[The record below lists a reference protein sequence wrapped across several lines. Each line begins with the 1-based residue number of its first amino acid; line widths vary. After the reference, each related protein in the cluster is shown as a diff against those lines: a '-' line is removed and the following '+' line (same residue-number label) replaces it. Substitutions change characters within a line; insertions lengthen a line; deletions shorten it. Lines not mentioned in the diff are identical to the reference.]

1 MESFD
6 RTYAKILFE
15 LDRNCRQTQK
25 QIAKR
30 AGVSRDIVL
39 HRVRK
44 LEAAGIVKGY
54 YTLIDFSKLGYTL
67 VRVYLKL
74 QNATEKTERQLAD
87 YLMKENTITV
97 YKTSAGWDLAVG
109 FLVNS
114 LKEFDRM
121 WTNFL
126 KKFKSHIKEK
136 TISVFYGFVHYAR
149 NYLVPEKQR
158 DYYESVIGGSE
169 KIQLSDSDLKLL
181 RLIAA
186 NGKISLLEISKG
198 MKISAPAIGQK
209 IRSLEKRGVILG
221 YRAMIDLNKIG
232 YEYYKV
238 DVELNDIIFREQIRK
253 FLRFHPNVVYEDIT
267 FGGSDLEFDLE
278 VKSAEEFEK
287 FMAELREKFPRAI
300 KFFTFYKA
308 REILKYLYMP
318 PN

>member
-6 RTYAKILFE
+6 KTDAKILFE

-30 AGVSRDIVL
+30 AGVSRDVVL

-74 QNATEKTERQLAD
+74 QNATEKIEKQITD
-87 YLMKENTITV
+87 YLVKENTITV
-97 YKTSAGWDLAVG
+97 YKTSAGWDLAAG
-109 FLVNS
+109 FLVRS
-114 LKEFDRM
+114 LKEFDEM

-136 TISVFYGFVHYAR
+136 TISVFYGFAHYAR
-149 NYLVPEKQR
+149 NYLAPEKQR
-158 DYYESVIGGSE
+158 DYSEAVIGGSE
-169 KIQLSDSDLKLL
+169 KVQLSESDLKLL
-181 RLIAA
+181 QLIAA
-186 NGKISLLEISKG
+186 NGKISLIELAKQ
-198 MKISAPAIGQK
+198 MKISAPAVRQK
-209 IRSLEKRGVILG
+209 MRSLENKKVILG
-221 YRAMIDLNKIG
+221 YRATIDLNKIG

-238 DVELNDIIFREQIRK
+238 DVELNDIAFREAIRK

-278 VKSAEEFEK
+278 VKRSDEFEK
-287 FMAELREKFPRAI
+287 FMALLKEKFPRAI
-300 KFFTFYKA
+300 KFFSFYKA

-318 PN
+318 PS